1 MREASSLRLVVG
13 VSGGIAAYKAVGVIR
28 AFVQDGHEV
37 QVIATPSA
45 YEFVGKATLEAISR
59 QPVFDSLYDDVSQVR
74 HVELGQNADAVVIAP
89 ATAHTL
95 ASLTAGLAPDL
106 LGNAVLARRGPLV
119 VAPAMH
125 TEMWTNAATVHNIG
139 VLRTRGVIIVDP
151 ATGPLTGQDSGVG
164 RMAEVHSIVAATY
177 AAVGSR
183 VQDLAGVRILI
194 TGGGTREYLDPVRFI
209 GNASSGRQA
218 VALAEAARVRGATVR
233 FIAGFMDV
241 DVPSG
246 ISVTRVASAEQMHG
260 AVRAELDSSD
270 VLIMAAAVADY
281 RAKQV
286 SENKLKKL
294 TLGSS
299 PSIELTENA
308 DILADAARHSR
319 CLAIG
324 FAAETTSDDD
334 ELIAVARQK
343 AAAKGAAAI
352 VANRVGPDLGIGT
365 LENSVVIVAADGRE
379 LGRAQGDKLFVA
391 QGILDAIVQLR
402 G

>member
-1 MREASSLRLVVG
+1 
-13 VSGGIAAYKAVGVIR
+13 
-28 AFVQDGHEV
+28 
-37 QVIATPSA
+37 
-45 YEFVGKATLEAISR
+45 
-59 QPVFDSLYDDVSQVR
+59 
-74 HVELGQNADAVVIAP
+74 
-89 ATAHTL
+89 
-95 ASLTAGLAPDL
+95 
-106 LGNAVLARRGPLV
+106 
-119 VAPAMH
+119 
-125 TEMWTNAATVHNIG
+125 
-139 VLRTRGVIIVDP
+139 
-151 ATGPLTGQDSGVG
+151 
-164 RMAEVHSIVAATY
+164 
-177 AAVGSR
+177 
-183 VQDLAGVRILI
+183 
-194 TGGGTREYLDPVRFI
+194 
-209 GNASSGRQA
+209 
-218 VALAEAARVRGATVR
+218 
-233 FIAGFMDV
+233 
-241 DVPSG
+241 
-246 ISVTRVASAEQMHG
+246 MHG